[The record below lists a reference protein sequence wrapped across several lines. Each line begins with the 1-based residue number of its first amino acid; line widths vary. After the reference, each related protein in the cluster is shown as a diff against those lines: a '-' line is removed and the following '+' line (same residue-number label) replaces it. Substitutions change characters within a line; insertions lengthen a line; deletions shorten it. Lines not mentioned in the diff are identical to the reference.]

1 MKLWKTCLAWLR
13 AERQRILR
21 FCVVGG
27 ISTGA
32 DYLIYRLLLR
42 WGLGTLPAKAC
53 SMCIVLAFAFI
64 ANKHW
69 SFRAGGTGDRWEIAR
84 FALSQAVNIAVNALV
99 NHLLVTL
106 TGSVDLSFV
115 LATGVA
121 AAVNFLLQRYWVF
134 GKKRK
139 EQ

>member
-1 MKLWKTCLAWLR
+1 M
-13 AERQRILR
+13 R

-42 WGLGTLPAKAC
+42 LGLGTLPAKAC
-53 SMCIVLAFAFI
+53 SMCVVLAFAFI

-69 SFRAGGTGDRWEIAR
+69 SFRAGGTGDRWEMAR
-84 FALSQAVNIAVNALV
+84 FALCQAVNIALNALV
-99 NHLLVTL
+99 NHLLVAL
-106 TGSVDLSFV
+106 TSSVDLSFV

-121 AAVNFLLQRYWVF
+121 AAANFLLQRYWVF
-134 GKKRK
+134 KRK